1 MQQYIAFAQE
11 NWVLI
16 TLWFTALAVLVMS
29 ENRKSGQSVTTS
41 EATRL
46 MNHDDALV
54 LDIREQKEYAEGHI
68 PGAFNLPMSALEKRV
83 SEIDKY
89 KEKPV
94 VVVCRMGSTAGAGGK
109 TLKKSG
115 FSNVV
120 RMAGGMMEWN
130 SAGLPTKKG
139 KSA

>member
-94 VVVCRMGSTAGAGGK
+94 VVVCRMGSTAGAVGK

-130 SAGLPTKKG
+130 SAGLQTKKG